1 MSATESHEFSNLAAT
16 TLQFPI
22 LGGKYSFDASGTWGS
37 GNAQVEL
44 LGPDGSTWLNV
55 GSSVFKRSIC
65 RQANIAS
72 RSRRELQQSMPCLLR
87 LSRTRRTPRCAVW

>member
-55 GSSVFKRSIC
+55 GSSVT
-65 RQANIAS
+65 ANGVQTLDLPAGQYRIAIS
-72 RSRRELQQSMPCLLR
+72 SGA
-87 LSRTRRTPRCAVW
+87 TAVYAVLTKIVAD